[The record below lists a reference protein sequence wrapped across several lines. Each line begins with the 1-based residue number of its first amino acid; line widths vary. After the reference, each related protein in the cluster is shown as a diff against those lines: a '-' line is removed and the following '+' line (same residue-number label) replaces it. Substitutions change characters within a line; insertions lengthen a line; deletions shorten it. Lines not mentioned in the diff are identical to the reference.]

1 VDAKAAKDRRSPTR
15 SRSRDGAEK
24 AAKDSGKPRIEIED
38 GKPKNNGDKTF
49 QCCIFLKKSNG
60 YGVGRE
66 ITVRAPL
73 REDRDEADKDG
84 DDLLDAYEEGGY
96 EAVRKLQRELKTKG
110 R

>member
-1 VDAKAAKDRRSPTR
+1 MFFFCSPAAPPFSFVACF
-15 SRSRDGAEK
+15 SR
-24 AAKDSGKPRIEIED
+24 
-38 GKPKNNGDKTF
+38 
-49 QCCIFLKKSNG
+49 IFSCSFHFVFFKRVNQFDILKKSNG